1 MYLYRAAAQP
11 GKFRKIIGVV
21 LQQCCRQNPP
31 LHSRPIFES
40 LATMESLI
48 ASPPELWQSADL
60 GGDNSSIE
68 GSREWEQ
75 KGSSLSDE
83 SVQWEKRY
91 AQNDGT
97 SAEQDDMLFLSAS
110 SQVSTLTLTDSM
122 PGSRVRQE
130 HDLPQHDLPQLP
142 PSSSAAQPA
151 AGRQDSVASC
161 YRCPECTSEFCK
173 WSACRSHEARDQY
186 SHAENVSLS
195 SSVVFSDCMCTEKAV
210 ATSIE
215 GLKGLETRCRVAAV
229 HGGEGELPETVLATL
244 ANAYFQSPQNAANW
258 LAVATA
264 TPRST
269 HPSTTAN
276 TPAHSPSQPA
286 SPHTSQPQEV
296 ASITTRDAKWYAI
309 RY

>member
-31 LHSRPIFES
+31 LHARPIFES

-130 HDLPQHDLPQLP
+130 HDLPQLP

-173 WSACRSHEARDQY
+173 WAACRSHEARDQY

-215 GLKGLETRCRVAAV
+215 GLTGLETRCRVAAV

-244 ANAYFQSPQNAANW
+244 ANAYFQSPHNAANW

-269 HPSTTAN
+269 HPSTTAK

-286 SPHTSQPQEV
+286 PPHTSQPQEV
-296 ASITTRDAKWYAI
+296 ASITTRDAKGYAI